1 MMEPDWE
8 EVGEFVSSHQDMF
21 PGRSLTIGEVRGGQ
35 NFQITLFK
43 FGYHVQIDCVANS
56 VLCLKEAV
64 DAYPTIKMYKPGV

>member
-21 PGRSLTIGEVRGGQ
+21 PDRDLTIGEVRGGQ
-35 NFQITLFK
+35 YFQITLFK
-43 FGYHVQIDCVANS
+43 FGYHFQIDCVANS

-64 DAYPTIKMYKPGV
+64 DAYPTIKMYKPGL

>member
-8 EVGEFVSSHQDMF
+8 EVGEFVSNHQDMF
-21 PGRSLTIGEVRGGQ
+21 PGRDLTIGEVRGGQ
-35 NFQITLFK
+35 NFQITLFN
-43 FGYHVQIDCVANS
+43 FGYRLQIDCVANS